1 MIKDSFG
8 RPLLNLRI
16 SVTQRCNLHCPYC
29 HREGEE
35 KRVGNSVTE
44 MTLEE
49 IVRIV
54 RVAVSLGMRKVK
66 ITGGEPLLRPDI
78 LDIVKGIAE
87 IRDLKDLSMT
97 TNGNLLSK
105 YAEDLHRNGLNRVNV
120 NIPTLDNETYHK
132 LLGGNLQDVLKG
144 IKSAIDAGLDP
155 VKLNMLI
162 LKGVNDSDILEMMRF
177 ASENSVVLQ
186 LIELEPVN
194 ISSAYYERYHRAL
207 DEIESELKGK
217 AEKVETRSDMQNRRI
232 YHLPKVDVEVI
243 RPIENTEFCA
253 KCTRL
258 RVTSDGKLKPC
269 LMKKTDLVDVLTPIR
284 NGEDDKKVIELFKE
298 ACRKREPFY
307 KAFCPANLNSASG

>member
-35 KRVGNSVTE
+35 KRVGDSVNE
-44 MTLEE
+44 MTPEE

-78 LDIVKGIAE
+78 LDIVKGIARLE
-87 IRDLKDLSMT
+87 GLKDLSMT

-144 IKSAIDAGLDP
+144 IKTAIDAGLDP

-162 LKGVNDSDILEMMRF
+162 LKGVNDRDILEMMRF
-177 ASENSVVLQ
+177 ASENSVVLH

-194 ISSAYYERYHRAL
+194 ISSAYFERYHRAL

-307 KAFCPANLNSASG
+307 KRV

>member
-35 KRVGNSVTE
+35 KRVGNSADE
-44 MTLEE
+44 MTPEE
-49 IVRIV
+49 IIRIAG
-54 RVAVSLGMRKVK
+54 VAVSLGMKRVK

-78 LDIVKGIAE
+78 LDIVKGIAGLE
-87 IRDLKDLSMT
+87 GLKDLSMT
-97 TNGNLLSK
+97 TNGNLLPK
-105 YAEDLHRNGLNRVNV
+105 YAEDLRRSGLKRVNV
-120 NIPTLDNETYHK
+120 NIPTLDSETYHK

-144 IKSAIDAGLDP
+144 IKTAIDAGLEP

-162 LKGVNDSDILEMMRF
+162 LRGVNDHDIPAMMRF

-194 ISSAYYERYHRAL
+194 VSRAYFERYHCAL

-217 AEKVETRSDMQNRRI
+217 AEKVETRGDMQNRHI
-232 YHLPKVDVEVI
+232 YYSPDVKVEVI

-269 LMKKTDLVDVLTPIR
+269 LLKKTDLVDVLTPIR
-284 NGEDDKKVIELFKE
+284 NGADDEKIAELFKE
-298 ACRKREPFY
+298 ACQKREPFY
-307 KAFCPANLNSASG
+307 KGV